1 MFDMF
6 CNDFGR
12 LYRFIFTNTT
22 GSNAIIV
29 ENCDSVGVI
38 IGRVKREKSE
48 DEACMSRLLDFIK
61 DKDSC
66 RVTYVASMHS
76 NRSYKASI
84 EGFTVSVT
92 IISSS
97 ELAFNSI
104 IDLLSDYDVTYEVQW

>member
-1 MFDMF
+1 MISVVF
-6 CNDFGR
+6 
-12 LYRFIFTNTT
+12 YRFIFTNIA

-48 DEACMSRLLDFIK
+48 DEACMSRLLDFIE

-66 RVTYVASMHS
+66 GVTYVASMHS
-76 NRSYKASI
+76 NKSYKASI
-84 EGFTVSVT
+84 EGFTVFVT

-97 ELAFNSI
+97 ESVFNSI
-104 IDLLSDYDVTYEVQW
+104 LDLLSDYDVTYEVQW